1 MYTSVMEKLRGRYH
15 LVGFF
20 FVMVTVFL
28 TVYGQLVVKWQIQ
41 SLEDPLPPLFIDKV
55 IFVFRQ
61 YLNPWIVSALFAAF
75 LASASWLVVLTQLE
89 LSVAYPFTS
98 LAFVL
103 VLILSA
109 IFFGEAFTLTKVVG
123 TLIILIGLIVIVK

>member
-1 MYTSVMEKLRGRYH
+1 MYTRMIENLRERYH

-20 FVMVTVFL
+20 FVMLTILF
-28 TVYGQLVVKWQIQ
+28 TVYGQLIVKWQIQ
-41 SLEDPLPPLFIDKV
+41 GLEDPLPPLLIDKV
-55 IFVFRQ
+55 IFVFKQ
-61 YLNPWIVSALFAAF
+61 YLNPWIISALFAAF

-123 TLIILIGLIVIVK
+123 TLIILIGLFVIVK

>member
-1 MYTSVMEKLRGRYH
+1 MDKLDRRYR
-15 LVGFF
+15 LMGFI
-20 FVMVTVFL
+20 FVALTVLL

-41 SLEDPLPPLFIDKV
+41 DTTLPPVFVDKV
-55 IFVFRQ
+55 IFVFKQ
-61 YLNPWIVSALFAAF
+61 YLNPWMISALFAAF
-75 LASASWLVVLTQLE
+75 LASASWIAVLTQLD

-109 IFFGEAFTLTKVVG
+109 MFFGEAFTLNKVAG
-123 TLIILIGLIVIVK
+123 TVVILIGLIIISR